1 MCACAGDLTLQYD
14 TDGIQHA
21 TSWDTGAEQN
31 ISRPQE
37 TKVTSLVTLCEL
49 DPLYIKKNIC
59 TLIHKYICFLQC
71 DVTTGVEASDKK
83 LFLCLSF
90 KSFLEHDI
98 LKG

>member
-49 DPLYIKKNIC
+49 DPLYTKKIY
-59 TLIHKYICFLQC
+59 LYINP
-71 DVTTGVEASDKK
+71 
-83 LFLCLSF
+83 
-90 KSFLEHDI
+90 
-98 LKG
+98 